1 MASRNGAAARAG
13 VSLRDLAATTK
24 VSPALEDAVLVVFP
38 ESLALICTPAAYE
51 EVMPRLA
58 LWGSALEVHCC
69 TADEL
74 QDSDLQEA
82 FKLRSFVAV
91 MASVRR
97 VRAPLS
103 LHWRMRPHRTVAV
116 TLPTQGVCRR
126 SHLRNACDRWRAGGA
141 GVDAAA
147 WR

>member
-1 MASRNGAAARAG
+1 
-13 VSLRDLAATTK
+13 VSLRDLTATTK
-24 VSPALEDAVLVVFP
+24 VSPALEDAVLVVYP
-38 ESLALICTPAAYE
+38 ERLALICTPAAYD

-69 TADEL
+69 TEDEL
-74 QDSDLQEA
+74 QDPDLQEA

-103 LHWRMRPHRTVAV
+103 LH
-116 TLPTQGVCRR
+116 
-126 SHLRNACDRWRAGGA
+126 
-141 GVDAAA
+141 
-147 WR
+147 